1 MVTENR
7 PLGNLGWLTVRV
19 PGWPGARAGQFVLLQ
34 ALESACFLGRPIS
47 VAQQDGETISFLVAP
62 VGAGTRE
69 LCGLRTG
76 DLLWVL
82 GPLGNGFDLD
92 TLTAAGSARTLL
104 VGGGVGVAPFPLLVS
119 DLAARF
125 AADLT
130 KATAD
135 PAKLPADS
143 APHPGGPP
151 RSEPHPREVMVLLGF
166 RDAQQASAAGPVA
179 AAATALE
186 ELGVFCPGEV
196 ATEDGSIGRP
206 ERVTDTLWRQILPGD
221 RLAVCG
227 PWPMAEAVARVC
239 TAIPDVRAWFSLEA
253 GMACGVGSCHGC
265 VVPLADGS
273 QARVCRE
280 GPVFA
285 LDELFDRGALS
296 AGQRKE
302 EA

>member
-7 PLGNLGWLTVRV
+7 PLGSLGWLTVRV

-34 ALESACFLGRPIS
+34 ALESACFLGRPVS
-47 VAQQDGETISFLVAP
+47 VAQQDGESLSFLIAP
-62 VGAGTRE
+62 IGPGTRE

-76 DLLWVL
+76 DLLWVQ

-92 TLTAAGSARTLL
+92 ALTTGPGRTLL
-104 VGGGVGVAPFPLLVS
+104 VGGGVGVAPFPLLLS

-125 AADLT
+125 AADPA
-130 KATAD
+130 KPTAD
-135 PAKLPADS
+135 PAKPAADPAKPTADS
-143 APHPGGPP
+143 DEPEP
-151 RSEPHPREVMVLLGF
+151 RPCEVVVLLGF
-166 RDAQQASAAGPVA
+166 RDAQQASGAGPVA

-186 ELGVFCPGEV
+186 ELGVSCPGEV

-227 PWPMAEAVARVC
+227 PWAMTETVARVC

-265 VVPLADGS
+265 VVPMAGGS

-285 LDELFDRGALS
+285 LDDLFDRGTLS
-296 AGQRKE
+296 VGQRKE